1 VTSIVPDPIVTFN
14 SGLTSA
20 SIIWT
25 AGNINVV
32 TTLKV
37 GDSFAPASSVAPIP
51 EPTAALTFA
60 AGLAV
65 AGWRVRRQS
74 QA

>member
-1 VTSIVPDPIVTFN
+1 VTSIVPDPIVNFN

-20 SIIWT
+20 SIIGA

-32 TTLKV
+32 ATLNV
-37 GDSFAPASSVAPIP
+37 GDSFAPASGVAPIP

-60 AGLAV
+60 AGLAIT
-65 AGWRVRRQS
+65 GWRARRQS